1 MFVWVT
7 VAEADAG
14 RVLGSLE
21 AAMPKGRKGR
31 PAHFYPSQKFGRCP
45 VYADGDRW
53 TCLQV
58 VAHPSTPLPDPGLTF
73 PDFPEFSEFFAH

>member
-31 PAHFYPSQKFGRCP
+31 LAHFYPS
-45 VYADGDRW
+45 
-53 TCLQV
+53 
-58 VAHPSTPLPDPGLTF
+58 
-73 PDFPEFSEFFAH
+73 

>member
-21 AAMPKGRKGR
+21 AAMPKGQKGR
-31 PAHFYPSQKFGRCP
+31 PAHFYPS
-45 VYADGDRW
+45 
-53 TCLQV
+53 
-58 VAHPSTPLPDPGLTF
+58 
-73 PDFPEFSEFFAH
+73 

>member
-31 PAHFYPSQKFGRCP
+31 PAHFYHKNSGDVPSVLTEIGGHVPKWSPTP
-45 VYADGDRW
+45 VP
-53 TCLQV
+53 
-58 VAHPSTPLPDPGLTF
+58 PSLAG
-73 PDFPEFSEFFAH
+73 A